1 MYWQKGRKEYRP
13 RIRRYYRFPV
23 RGKRRPLLIGWYPRY
38 FALAAG
44 LGVNICF
51 GSASFDKKPVATVID
66 RLPNWGNCYRPVPT
80 SGARKAVA
88 CLGQIPLCCIA
99 KIGRASCREM

>member
-1 MYWQKGRKEYRP
+1 MYWQKDRKECRP

-23 RGKRRPLLIGWYPRY
+23 REKRRLLLIGWCLPY
-38 FALAAG
+38 FALVAG

-51 GSASFDKKPVATVID
+51 GLAFFDKQPVATGID
-66 RLPNWGNCYRPVPT
+66 RLPNWGNSYRPVPT

-88 CLGQIPLCCIA
+88 CPGQIRLCCIA
-99 KIGRASCREM
+99 